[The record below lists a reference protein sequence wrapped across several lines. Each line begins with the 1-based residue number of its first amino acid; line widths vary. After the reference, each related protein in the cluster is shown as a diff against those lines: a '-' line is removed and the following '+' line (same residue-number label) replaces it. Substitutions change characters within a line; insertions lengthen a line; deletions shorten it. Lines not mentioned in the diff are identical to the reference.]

1 MLSIAAM
8 KTLREA
14 YQAGSQVS
22 PDEALANIGNPSPD
36 EIVESALRHM
46 AEGDR
51 NTRVLTLRILRH
63 QRGEIAMRGVL
74 SGLRDKSRRVQTV
87 AIQACPNFLVYD
99 ELVGRL
105 ESMATDMSLK
115 RKVRRRALSM
125 LAGDEG
131 RMTGDITAAV
141 HDALTRLM
149 QNPDCRFAIV
159 FGLARLELGERT
171 KTLLQSFAASGS
183 AAERNMATRA
193 LNGERII
200 HIDAYA
206 QDEALHRRIMQNC
219 DIAHGRM
226 YYWLP
231 RESE

>member
-1 MLSIAAM
+1 MLSIADM
-8 KTLREA
+8 RTLREA
-14 YQAGSQVS
+14 WHAGSAI
-22 PDEALANIGNPSPD
+22 PPAEALANIGNPSPD
-36 EIVESALRHM
+36 EIVDSALAHM
-46 AEGDR
+46 ADGDR
-51 NTRVLTLRILRH
+51 NIRVLTLRVLRH

-74 SGLRDKSRRVQTV
+74 SGLRDESRRVQTV
-87 AIQACPNFLVYD
+87 AIQACPNFLEFG
-99 ELVGRL
+99 ELVGLL
-105 ESMATDMSLK
+105 ESMASDMSLK
-115 RKVRRRALSM
+115 RKVRRRALST

-131 RMTGDITAAV
+131 RMTGEITASV
-141 HDALTRLM
+141 HSALTRLM

-231 RESE
+231 RDSE